1 MGLTAEDAKTDSGEV
16 LYGDVARG
24 MKEAR
29 TRDTT

>member
-1 MGLTAEDAKTDSGEV
+1 MGFTADEAKADSGEV
-16 LYGDVARG
+16 LYGEAARG